1 MSVPGGIIAIIAFA
15 ALPAQAADTC
25 LRATHGLA
33 AGTVPTAS
41 DFTAA
46 ACNDARPAPAVR
58 YDRTL
63 HAARLS
69 RAVQPGEMI
78 ADLPVSMITGIVPGQ
93 KLFVQVHVGPV
104 VVEREVEALQPAD
117 PGQKLFVRASD
128 GTVMSVRYGGGAG

>member
-25 LRATHGLA
+25 LRATHALA
-33 AGTVPTAS
+33 AAAVPVAS

-46 ACNDARPAPAVR
+46 ACDETRPMPAVR

-63 HAARLS
+63 RAARLS
-69 RAVQPGEMI
+69 RALQPGETI

-104 VVEREVEALQPAD
+104 VVEREVEALQPAN